1 MWVYQLFSAP
11 MIGCTR
17 PAKTFTAVIGSRGRN
32 TQLYGRS
39 RAWVVRAT
47 FCQHDI
53 IHCPHLLSPR
63 WDGWNG
69 TAKYRKTIPNRQDLW
84 TLHNGILPAA
94 QTHKADARGVA
105 NTVQNNGRVW
115 AWGFNNKEDPI
126 TTAAENKPVVT
137 TLRDTK
143 WWLSSGE
150 FFVSAKQLSL
160 VTVTRVGICII
171 MVS

>member
-1 MWVYQLFSAP
+1 MWVYWLFPAP

-39 RAWVVRAT
+39 RAWVVRAI

-69 TAKYRKTIPNRQDLW
+69 RRNI
-84 TLHNGILPAA
+84 
-94 QTHKADARGVA
+94 
-105 NTVQNNGRVW
+105 GRRFRT
-115 AWGFNNKEDPI
+115 GRTYELC
-126 TTAAENKPVVT
+126 TTASCPQCRRIKPTLEASRIPFRTMDVSEHADSTTRKIRSPRLQRTSRSWRRCGIQNDDFPPEN
-137 TLRDTK
+137 
-143 WWLSSGE
+143 
-150 FFVSAKQLSL
+150 FFQRNNCPLWQWQESEYAL
-160 VTVTRVGICII
+160 
-171 MVS
+171 